1 MTEGA
6 GMGCEFATLT
16 QPVGVGHPGVDVPEV
31 PPWLLDTSVDV
42 NEEGEEDS
50 EGSVDMGVDVPEVVE
65 ATVTAGMNLPSGPLL

>member
-1 MTEGA
+1 M
-6 GMGCEFATLT
+6 
-16 QPVGVGHPGVDVPEV
+16 DVPEV

-50 EGSVDMGVDVPEVVE
+50 EGRVDMGVDVPEVVE